1 WHFVGCLVQLA
12 SDVDAFNLTRSTG
25 SVGLF
30 ARLFGHEKPPR
41 MDSKS
46 LLSYLL
52 NKQTPATSGRV
63 IYALRIMLSNEDEH
77 LVLASDPHFV
87 DYILVATESSG
98 EDGDDSIRII
108 GLKVLTATCQSLL
121 REHGT
126 DSIVKLSTKCKLDRF
141 LHRAI
146 LHQDLPTM
154 LKNLLQINNKDFNE
168 KLLGILAPVLDDHF
182 DTLLTKFRDESNKI
196 PDHDLRDLEIAL
208 VLSNNEGKKIK
219 LFNHLDHYIATMPL
233 SSQCTIA
240 LPLTAIVGWLLRR
253 GGPICS
259 SEKSDWKAF
268 LRPNFKLLLFPAW
281 SDPGALA
288 DNPQTL
294 RLLLNCTE
302 KWLSTYGY
310 FGTGASPQSPP
321 GAILAR
327 VQRAVDQ
334 LNSGDCKLPLDI
346 KWTLR
351 KFSIEINQQGK
362 NLEGSGSGAV
372 GGRIGV
378 IQTGSL

>member
-1 WHFVGCLVQLA
+1 
-12 SDVDAFNLTRSTG
+12 
-25 SVGLF
+25 
-30 ARLFGHEKPPR
+30 
-41 MDSKS
+41 
-46 LLSYLL
+46 
-52 NKQTPATSGRV
+52 
-63 IYALRIMLSNEDEH
+63 
-77 LVLASDPHFV
+77 
-87 DYILVATESSG
+87 
-98 EDGDDSIRII
+98 
-108 GLKVLTATCQSLL
+108 
-121 REHGT
+121 
-126 DSIVKLSTKCKLDRF
+126 
-141 LHRAI
+141 
-146 LHQDLPTM
+146 M